1 VISNNHELY
10 ESVGALSQQLRSC
23 GEVKWSS
30 LLDDALS
37 VSTLPGEV
45 LGEIRLQ
52 LLNLRHSEIPS
63 GLELNAQIDDCLSY
77 LDQILGPPPPK

>member
-1 VISNNHELY
+1 MISNNYELY
-10 ESVGALSQQLRSC
+10 ESIGALSQKLRSV
-23 GEVKWSS
+23 GEWKWSS

-37 VSTLPGEV
+37 ISTLPGEV

-52 LLNLRHSEIPS
+52 LLNLRDSEIPS

-77 LDQILGPPPPK
+77 LNRILGP